1 MSPAIL
7 SGIMPTPASIGDTT
21 MAKRRTQLQGLLG
34 PLETDVME
42 MVWKLGDTTVRE
54 VHEALAAR
62 RDLAYTT
69 VMTTMARLASKGL
82 LTRDTSGLAH
92 RYRATIS
99 REDYARS
106 TVTSVVDWLVDRFPE
121 PAMSYFAKVV
131 EDEGNTAAAE
141 ELRQQIEQLRIR
153 ER

>member
-1 MSPAIL
+1 M
-7 SGIMPTPASIGDTT
+7 T

-82 LTRDTSGLAH
+82 LMRDTTGLAH
-92 RYRATIS
+92 RYRATVS
-99 REDYARS
+99 RDDYA
-106 TVTSVVDWLVDRFPE
+106 VDWLVDRFPE
-121 PAMSYFAKVV
+121 PAMSYFAQVV
-131 EDEGNTAAAE
+131 EDDGNTAAAD
-141 ELRQQIEQLRIR
+141 ELRQKIEQLRIR
-153 ER
+153 EG

>member
-1 MSPAIL
+1 
-7 SGIMPTPASIGDTT
+7 

-82 LTRDTSGLAH
+82 LSRDTSGLAH
-92 RYRATIS
+92 RYRATVS
-99 REDYARS
+99 REAYARS

-121 PAMSYFAKVV
+121 PAMSYFMQVV
-131 EDEGNTAAAE
+131 EDEVTEDTAHD
-141 ELRQQIEQLRIR
+141 LREKIEQLRIR
-153 ER
+153 ED

>member
-1 MSPAIL
+1 
-7 SGIMPTPASIGDTT
+7 
-21 MAKRRTQLQGLLG
+21 MAKRRSQLQGLLG

-42 MVWKLGDTTVRE
+42 LVWKLGDTTVRD
-54 VHEALAAR
+54 VHEALAER

-82 LTRDTSGLAH
+82 LARDTSGLAH

-121 PAMSYFAKVV
+121 PAMSYFAQVV
-131 EDEGNTAAAE
+131 EDEGTSAATG
-141 ELRQQIEQLRIR
+141 ELRQRIEQLRMQ
-153 ER
+153 EE

>member
-1 MSPAIL
+1 
-7 SGIMPTPASIGDTT
+7 
-21 MAKRRTQLQGLLG
+21 MAKRRSQLQGLLG

-42 MVWKLGDTTVRE
+42 MVWTLGDTTVRD

-82 LTRDTSGLAH
+82 LARDTSGLAH

-99 REDYARS
+99 RDEYARS

-121 PAMSYFAKVV
+121 PAMSYFMQVV
-131 EDEGNTAAAE
+131 EDEGGTASTD
-141 ELRQQIEQLRIR
+141 ELRERIEQLRMR
-153 ER
+153 EE

>member
-1 MSPAIL
+1 
-7 SGIMPTPASIGDTT
+7 MPKPTSNRGNT

-54 VHEALAAR
+54 VHEALAER

-82 LTRDTSGLAH
+82 LMRDTTGLAH

-131 EDEGNTAAAE
+131 EHESAATD
-141 ELRQQIEQLRIR
+141 ELRERIEQLRIQ
-153 ER
+153 EG

>member
-1 MSPAIL
+1 ML
-7 SGIMPTPASIGDTT
+7 RPTTNWGST
-21 MAKRRTQLQGLLG
+21 MAKRRSQLQGLLG

-42 MVWKLGDTTVRE
+42 LVWQLGDTTVRD
-54 VHEALAAR
+54 VHEALAER

-82 LTRDTSGLAH
+82 LTRDTTGLAH

-131 EDEGNTAAAE
+131 EDEGTGAAAG
-141 ELRQQIEQLRIR
+141 ELRERIDRLRMQ
-153 ER
+153 EE